1 MTVTHDAC
9 SQISLLISLVRLAK
23 PVLRFK
29 KMFKKSLIW
38 HMSGSGM
45 QARYSLG
52 SRAQGQFWGNQN
64 NGSNRREHMVPSA
77 KHQIAKVLGLDRH
90 QISLMPGS
98 NRAHRLRKITGG
110 TPLPDGYEP
119 EAISPEPLRTLG
131 LDRDPGQQAHQKSP
145 KFLTLG
151 LSRLS
156 LSRQMRI
163 SVRMA
168 QIAVGRRR
176 HASKPKP
183 ASKTGMP
190 APAIGDGVLIAVVPP
205 AFSCTPLVPTKLRN
219 EIVSFDALI
228 CKI

>member
-1 MTVTHDAC
+1 
-9 SQISLLISLVRLAK
+9 
-23 PVLRFK
+23 
-29 KMFKKSLIW
+29 
-38 HMSGSGM
+38 
-45 QARYSLG
+45 
-52 SRAQGQFWGNQN
+52 
-64 NGSNRREHMVPSA
+64 MVPSA
-77 KHQIAKVLGLDRH
+77 KHQIAKVLWLHRH

-119 EAISPEPLRTLG
+119 EAISPESPPSWG
-131 LDRDPGQQAHQKSP
+131 LDRDPDQQSNHKSP
-145 KFLTLG
+145 KVLTLG

-163 SVRMA
+163 SVRLV

-190 APAIGDGVLIAVVPP
+190 APAIGEGVLIAVVPP
-205 AFSCTPLVPTKLRN
+205 AFSWTPLVPTKLRN
-219 EIVSFDALI
+219 EIVSLAAFVGS
-228 CKI
+228 